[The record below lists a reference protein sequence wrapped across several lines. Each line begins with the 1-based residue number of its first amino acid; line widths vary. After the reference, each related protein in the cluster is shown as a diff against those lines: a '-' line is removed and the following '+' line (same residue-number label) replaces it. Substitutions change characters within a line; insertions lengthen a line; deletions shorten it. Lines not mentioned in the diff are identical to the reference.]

1 MVNRQIRSELVDVV
15 GLEGKS
21 GLARMSLESAIE
33 LAEQTGEDVVCLDP
47 KSEVPIVRI
56 MEYDK
61 YIYEKQK
68 KEKENKKKNRQSLKE
83 IQISDS
89 IMEHDLLTKAKSIDR
104 FINAGDKVRLVI
116 RYKGRAIKM
125 ISQGPSK
132 LQTLANKVTAEYT
145 IDKAPLIEGNRVTMI
160 IAPNKKKKE

>member
-1 MVNRQIRSELVDVV
+1 MVNRQIRSSVVDVV
-15 GLEGKS
+15 GLEGQK
-21 GLARMSLESAIE
+21 GPARMSLDNAIA
-33 LAEQTGEDVVCLDP
+33 LAEQTGEDVVCVNP

-68 KEKENKKKNRQSLKE
+68 KEKENKKKNRQTLKE

-89 IMEHDLLTKAKSIDR
+89 IMEHDLLTKAKNIDK

-125 ISQGPSK
+125 IQQGPSK
-132 LQTLANKVTAEYT
+132 LQALANKVTANYIIEKT
-145 IDKAPLIEGNRVTMI
+145 PLIEGNRVTMI
-160 IAPNKKKKE
+160 IAPEKKKKE